1 MDHLLKHSS
10 DRFFMMVE
18 GGSIDHAAHSNDG
31 ASVIKEIISFDQ
43 ALRHAY
49 DFYLAHPD
57 ETAIIV
63 TSDHDTGGMATVSNG
78 GSLET
83 VDMQKMSKDRLNDRI
98 KSRIASGQ
106 RISWDEMADLLT
118 EQFEIEPH
126 RVAVRRVDTVID
138 DFQVV
143 DFVRNQPVEF
153 LVIGLTGEFEGASH
167 SPESIVSPQNEME
180 ALLRLDVP
188 VKLNGCIAGGILHRT
203 PEFLIERLLVV
214 QAGREPES
222 ERIVP
227 LRDESYIQTGRY
239 QELLI
244 EVTVGET
251 QTSVEREITGAGVK
265 AI

>member
-118 EQFEIEPH
+118 EQF
-126 RVAVRRVDTVID
+126 D
-138 DFQVV
+138 
-143 DFVRNQPVEF
+143 
-153 LVIGLTGEFEGASH
+153 IGS
-167 SPESIVSPQNEME
+167 
-180 ALLRLDVP
+180 
-188 VKLNGCIAGGILHRT
+188 GIKMT
-203 PEFLIERLLVV
+203 ADEEERLR
-214 QAGREPES
+214 QSFARSFGREASSQHLTTYSSYS
-222 ERIVP
+222 EFIDVLFDVLNAHMSIKWITDDHTANP
-227 LRDESYIQTGRY
+227 VGVFAVGKGTEKLGCTIDNTEIYDWLMDSIIRDVR
-239 QELLI
+239 L
-244 EVTVGET
+244 
-251 QTSVEREITGAGVK
+251 
-265 AI
+265 